1 MRVVSGAA
9 YTLFAMSSLFDD
21 DFLADL
27 ARAGGEP
34 PPEEPEIPE
43 EAPGDPTVPAGQ
55 APEQVPH
62 DLFEGWDLAPSAG
75 PGPAAG
81 FGERA
86 GRAGADA
93 YGEEPYGEPEAYY
106 RNGAPRPAVD
116 PAALLE
122 GMNEQQRAAV
132 VHAGSPLLIVAGAGS
147 GKTRVLTHRIAHLLG
162 ARRAHPGEILA
173 ITFTNKAAGEMKERV
188 TDLVGQR
195 ANAMWVSTFH
205 SACVRIL
212 RRESK
217 KLGFTSSFSIYDAAD
232 SKRLMA
238 LVCHDLDLDPKRF
251 PPKSFSAKI
260 SNLKNELID
269 EETYAAQVGGDG
281 AGSGGGF
288 EKTLA
293 EAYTM
298 YQARLREANAL
309 DFDDIIMTTV
319 HLLQA
324 FPDVS
329 EHYRRRFRHVLVD
342 EYQDT
347 NHAQYTLVRELV
359 GPAESAAELCV
370 VGDADQSI
378 YAFRGA
384 TIRNILQFEE
394 DYPNATTILLEQNY
408 RSTQTILSAANAVI
422 ERNENRRPKN
432 LWTDAGAGATIT
444 GYVADTEHDEAQFV
458 ADEIDRLTDAG
469 DARAGDVAVFY
480 RTNAQSRVFEEV
492 FIRVG
497 LPYKV
502 VGGVRFYERKEVRDI
517 LAYLRVLANPE
528 DTVPLRRILNVPKR
542 GIGERAKA
550 MIDALAQR
558 ERISFAQALRRVDEA
573 YGMAAR
579 SVNAVKRLNVLL
591 EDLRTIVESG
601 VGPVTVL
608 EAVLERTGYLAE
620 LQASTDPQDE
630 TRVENL
636 QELAA
641 VALEFEQERGVT
653 PGEPVDA
660 GARPAAGYAGAGET
674 AAPAA
679 VAEGVVAR
687 GVEAGAGANFGAAG
701 GPDESDTAVRPVAAQ
716 AAAVGAEDAAAAG
729 AGATTG
735 TLADFLDK
743 VALVADSDQIPDE
756 DAEGTGV
763 ITLMTLH
770 TAKGLEFPVVFL
782 TGLEDGV
789 FPHMRALGQVNELE
803 EERRLAYVG
812 ITRARERLYLT
823 RSTMR
828 SAWGQPA
835 YNPLSRFL
843 DEIPDQFLT
852 WKRTGPAMPSASM
865 SSVASSLS
873 SSLSASARSGG
884 GRGTSNAFP
893 TRRVKDRPVV
903 SLAVG
908 DRVTH
913 DSFGLGTVVGVKGSG
928 DAAEATIDFGE
939 EKPKRLLLRYAP
951 VEKL

>member
-1 MRVVSGAA
+1 
-9 YTLFAMSSLFDD
+9 MSSLFDD
-21 DFLADL
+21 NFLANLQAQRGPAD
-27 ARAGGEP
+27 EP
-34 PPEEPEIPE
+34 PPPPEDDHVPEPIP
-43 EAPGDPTVPAGQ
+43 D
-55 APEQVPH
+55 
-62 DLFEGWDLAPSAG
+62 DLFGGKFDAP
-75 PGPAAG
+75 PD
-81 FGERA
+81 R
-86 GRAGADA
+86 D
-93 YGEEPYGEPEAYY
+93 AYY
-106 RNGAPRPAVD
+106 RDGAPRPVID
-116 PAALLE
+116 SAALLE
-122 GMNEQQRAAV
+122 GLNDNQRAAV
-132 VHAGSPLLIVAGAGS
+132 VHSGSPLLIVAGAGS
-147 GKTRVLTHRIAHLLG
+147 GKTRVLTHRIAHLL
-162 ARRAHPGEILA
+162 AERDVHPGQILA

-188 TDLVGQR
+188 EQLVGPR
-195 ANAMWVSTFH
+195 ANAMWVMTFH

-238 LVCHDLDLDPKRF
+238 LVCRDLDLDPKRF

-269 EETYAAQVGGDG
+269 EEDFAAQAAD
-281 AGSGGGF
+281 GF

-293 EAYTM
+293 QAYAM
-298 YQARLREANAL
+298 YQSRLREANAL
-309 DFDDIIMTTV
+309 DFDDLIMTTV
-319 HLLQA
+319 NQLRA
-324 FPDVS
+324 FPDVA

-347 NHAQYTLVRELV
+347 NHAQYALVRELV
-359 GPAESAAELCV
+359 GTSEHAVDVPPEAEVPPAELCV

-394 DYPNATTILLEQNY
+394 DYPDATTILLEQNY

-422 ERNENRRPKN
+422 ERNESRRPKN
-432 LWTDAGAGATIT
+432 LWTNAGTGAQIT

-458 ADEIDRLTDAG
+458 AEEIDRLTDAG
-469 DARAGDVAVFY
+469 HAKAGDVAVFY
-480 RTNAQSRVFEEV
+480 RTNAQSRVFEEI

-502 VGGVRFYERKEVRDI
+502 VGGVRFYERKEVRDV

-528 DTVPLRRILNVPKR
+528 DSVPLRRILNVPKR
-542 GIGERAKA
+542 GIGDRAEA
-550 MIDALAQR
+550 MIDALSQR
-558 ERISFAQALRRVDEA
+558 EKISFPQALKRVDEA

-579 SVNAVKRLNVLL
+579 STNAVKRFNTLM

-601 VGPVTVL
+601 AGPATVL

-630 TRVENL
+630 TRIENL

-641 VALEFEQERGVT
+641 VAMEFEQERG
-653 PGEPVDA
+653 E
-660 GARPAAGYAGAGET
+660 E
-674 AAPAA
+674 
-679 VAEGVVAR
+679 EQ
-687 GVEAGAGANFGAAG
+687 
-701 GPDESDTAVRPVAAQ
+701 S
-716 AAAVGAEDAAAAG
+716 
-729 AGATTG
+729 
-735 TLADFLDK
+735 TLSDFLEQ

-756 DAEGTGV
+756 DGGDGV

-782 TGLEDGV
+782 TGMEDGV
-789 FPHMRALGQVNELE
+789 FPHMRALGQAKELE

-823 RSTMR
+823 RSTLR
-828 SAWGQPA
+828 SAWGQPS
-835 YNPLSRFL
+835 YNPPSRFL
-843 DEIPDQFLT
+843 EEIPPT
-852 WKRTGPAMPSASM
+852 HVEWKRTGATAPASSGPVSA
-865 SSVASSLS
+865 VAASLS
-873 SSLSASARSGG
+873 SSRSRSSASGASGF
-884 GRGTSNAFP
+884 A
-893 TRRVKDRPVV
+893 TRRTAEKPVV

-913 DSFGLGTVVGVKGSG
+913 DQFGLGTVVGIKGTG
-928 DAAEATIDFGE
+928 GNAEATIDFGDT
-939 EKPKRLLLRYAP
+939 KPKRLLLRYAP

>member
-1 MRVVSGAA
+1 
-9 YTLFAMSSLFDD
+9 MSSLFDD
-21 DFLADL
+21 SFLADL
-27 ARAGGEP
+27 KAPRAHEEEP
-34 PPEEPEIPE
+34 PPPPEDEHGPEP
-43 EAPGDPTVPAGQ
+43 VPD
-55 APEQVPH
+55 
-62 DLFEGWDLAPSAG
+62 DLFGGKFDM
-75 PGPAAG
+75 PAS
-81 FGERA
+81 R
-86 GRAGADA
+86 D
-93 YGEEPYGEPEAYY
+93 AYY
-106 RNGAPRPAVD
+106 RDGAPRPAVD
-116 PAALLE
+116 PAALLD
-122 GMNEQQRAAV
+122 GLNENQRAAV
-132 VHAGSPLLIVAGAGS
+132 VHSGTPLLIVAGAGS

-162 ARRAHPGEILA
+162 ERHVHPGQILA

-188 TDLVGQR
+188 EQLVGPR
-195 ANAMWVSTFH
+195 ANAMWVMTFH

-238 LVCHDLDLDPKRF
+238 LVCRDLDLDPKKF

-269 EETYAAQVGGDG
+269 EEDFAAQAAD
-281 AGSGGGF
+281 GF

-293 EAYTM
+293 QAYAM
-298 YQARLREANAL
+298 YQSRLREANAL
-309 DFDDIIMTTV
+309 DFDDLIMTTV
-319 HLLQA
+319 NLLRA
-324 FPDVS
+324 FPDVA
-329 EHYRRRFRHVLVD
+329 EHYRRRFRHVMVD

-347 NHAQYTLVRELV
+347 NHAQYALVRELV
-359 GPAESAAELCV
+359 GTGAHDEDVPPAEHDLPPAELCV

-422 ERNENRRPKN
+422 ERNESRRPKN
-432 LWTDAGAGATIT
+432 LWTNAGAGAQIT

-458 ADEIDRLTDAG
+458 AEEIDRLTDAG
-469 DARAGDVAVFY
+469 EAKASDVAVFY
-480 RTNAQSRVFEEV
+480 RTNAQSRVFEEI

-502 VGGVRFYERKEVRDI
+502 VGGVRFYERKEVRDV

-542 GIGERAKA
+542 GIGERAEA
-550 MIDALAQR
+550 MIDALSQR
-558 ERISFAQALRRVDEA
+558 EKISFPQALKRVDEA

-579 SVNAVKRLNVLL
+579 STNAVKKFNTLM

-601 VGPVTVL
+601 AGPATVL
-608 EAVLERTGYLAE
+608 EAILERTGYLAE

-630 TRVENL
+630 TRIENL

-641 VALEFEQERGVT
+641 VALEFEQES
-653 PGEPVDA
+653 
-660 GARPAAGYAGAGET
+660 GAGDGESET
-674 AAPAA
+674 PVGLAA
-679 VAEGVVAR
+679 
-687 GVEAGAGANFGAAG
+687 
-701 GPDESDTAVRPVAAQ
+701 
-716 AAAVGAEDAAAAG
+716 
-729 AGATTG
+729 
-735 TLADFLDK
+735 FLER

-756 DAEGTGV
+756 GEDGSGV

-782 TGLEDGV
+782 TGMEDGV
-789 FPHMRALGQVNELE
+789 FPHMRALGQTKELE

-823 RSTMR
+823 RSSLR
-828 SAWGQPA
+828 SAWGQPS
-835 YNPLSRFL
+835 YNPPSRFL
-843 DEIPDQFLT
+843 EEIPAAHVE
-852 WKRTGPAMPSASM
+852 WKRTGAMAAPPSTGPASGIA
-865 SSVASSLS
+865 ASLS
-873 SSLSASARSGG
+873 STRSRSSASGASGF
-884 GRGTSNAFP
+884 A
-893 TRRVKDRPVV
+893 TRRTSEKPVV

-913 DSFGLGTVVGVKGSG
+913 DQFGLGTVVGVKGTG
-928 DAAEATIDFGE
+928 ANAEATVDFGE
-939 EKPKRLLLRYAP
+939 AKPKRLLLRYAP